1 MTQITEQQ
9 VNLIQVALTRAIS
22 SDKELLSS
30 LVPNGNESHGRLLLE
45 RINKYET
52 LIQELY
58 KK

>member
-9 VNLIQVALTRAIS
+9 VRLIQGALTRAAQA
-22 SDKELLSS
+22 DKELLGS
-30 LVPNGNESHGRLLLE
+30 LVPNGNESHSRLLLE

-58 KK
+58 